1 MAPALGDFPG
11 GYGSPAVARVS
22 LALCRAFCD
31 YRALEN
37 LSSREPFTHR
47 KSLSSTLSPPQKP
60 GNIAATLSETARRV
74 PAQRAVVVPAGR
86 DRAGRVL
93 YAHLTFEQLDQ
104 ESDRLA
110 RGLLRMGVRPGTRL
124 GLFVRPGLE
133 FIALT
138 FALFKA
144 GAVAVLIDPGMGIKN
159 VLRCLDQVSPEG
171 FIAIPPV
178 QAVRMAYGARFRSAK
193 YNVTVGRRWFWGG
206 PNYQALL
213 GEKWTPLEAPPIQ
226 ATDPAAIIFT
236 SGSTGPAKGVLY
248 EHGMFAAQVE
258 DIRDFYDIQPGEI
271 DLSAFPLFALF
282 NAAMGVTTVIPDMD
296 PSRPAQVDPRKIIES
311 IEDLGVTQ
319 AFGSPAVWNVVG
331 RFCEQHDVKFPTLKR
346 VLSSGAPVPIPVIER
361 MHKTFTSDEADIH
374 TPYGATESL
383 PVASISGRQVLQETA
398 AETRRG
404 AGTCVGTL
412 FPGITVRIIA
422 VDYDP
427 IASSLDDAEEVPV
440 GEIGEI
446 IVQGAVATREYF
458 QRPDATRA
466 AKIPD
471 GDSFWHR
478 IGDVGYF
485 DTQGRLWFCGRR
497 SHIVETSTDRMFS
510 VCCEAIFNEHPR
522 VFRSALVGLGDRPQ
536 QTPAIV
542 VEPEAGQFPE
552 NETDKQKFLEELQTL
567 AASNPLTENIGTIL
581 LHPSL
586 PVDVRHNVKISREK
600 LAVWAAQHVR
610 KNS

>member
-1 MAPALGDFPG
+1 MNRIKF
-11 GYGSPAVARVS
+11 ARFFVS
-22 LALCRAFCD
+22 
-31 YRALEN
+31 
-37 LSSREPFTHR
+37 TV
-47 KSLSSTLSPPQKP
+47 STIATPPQRQ
-60 GNIAATLSETARRV
+60 GNIAATLTESARRY
-74 PAQRAVVVPAGR
+74 PHQRAVVVPAGR
-86 DRAGRVL
+86 DAMGRVT
-93 YAHLTFEQLDQ
+93 YSHLTFQQLDR

-110 RGLLRMGVRPGTRL
+110 RGLLEMGVSPGTRI

-171 FIAIPPV
+171 FIAISPV
-178 QAVRMAYGARFRSAK
+178 QAVRIAYGSRFRSAR

-206 PNYQALL
+206 PNYQDLRG
-213 GEKWTPLEAPPIQ
+213 GEWTPLQAPAIEP
-226 ATDPAAIIFT
+226 TDPAAIIFT

-282 NAAMGVTTVIPDMD
+282 NSAMGVTTVIPDMD
-296 PSRPAQVDPRKIIES
+296 PSRPAEVDPQKMIET
-311 IEDLGVTQ
+311 IDDLGVTQ
-319 AFGSPAVWNVVG
+319 AFGSPAIWNVIG
-331 RFCEQHDVKFPTLKR
+331 RYCERNRLTLPTVKR

-361 MHKTFTSDEADIH
+361 MHKAFAGEEADIH

-383 PVASISGRQVLQETA
+383 PVASISGRQVLSETA
-398 AETRRG
+398 AQTRKG
-404 AGTCVGTL
+404 AGTCVGHL
-412 FPGITVRIIA
+412 FPGAVVRIIEIS
-422 VDYDP
+422 DGPLESID
-427 IASSLDDAEEVPV
+427 EVCELSEN
-440 GEIGEI
+440 EIGEI
-446 IVQGAVATREYF
+446 IVKGPAVTREYF
-458 QRPDATRA
+458 QRPDGTRA

-471 GDSFWHR
+471 GDQVWHR

-485 DTQGRLWFCGRR
+485 DEQGRLWFCGRKAH
-497 SHIVETSTDRMFS
+497 SVETCEGRMYS

-522 VFRSALVGLGDRPQ
+522 VFRSALVGLGARPT

-542 VEPEAGQFPE
+542 VEPEAGEFPE
-552 NETDKQKFLEELQTL
+552 NESARTAFVDEL
-567 AASNPLTENIGTIL
+567 AALAAASPLTKDISQIL
-581 LHPSL
+581 FHPSL

-600 LAVWAAQHVR
+600 LAVWAARQLQD
-610 KNS
+610 KS